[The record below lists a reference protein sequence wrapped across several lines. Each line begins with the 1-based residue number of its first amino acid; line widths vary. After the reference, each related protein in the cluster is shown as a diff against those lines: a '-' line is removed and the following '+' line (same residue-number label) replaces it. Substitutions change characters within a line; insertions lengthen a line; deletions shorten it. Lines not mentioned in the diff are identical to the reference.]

1 MRFFAAFF
9 LITIVLSLAPGFVF
23 AQRTNCPPADALVPC
38 GGVTCPCTLCDF
50 FDMISRIIDFA
61 LTRIVPLVV
70 GLMIVIGGAM
80 MISAYAGQSG
90 PEMISRAKKLLGSL
104 VIGVL
109 VVYLA
114 WIIVNLFLSSIGVA
128 EWTGLQN
135 WWTINCQVS
144 SSPPAART
152 YCGDGIW
159 QAVND
164 DLEFEWCDGTDF
176 GPFGDD
182 CAMYGFLSFEKVT
195 CTSQCEV
202 NKTNCGE
209 EEEPPPVDIIEGCMD
224 SDASNYD
231 SHATEDDGSC
241 IYKGCMD
248 PAASN
253 YDSHATED
261 DGSCIYPPI
270 VIEGCTDPTATN
282 WDPTANTDDGSCL
295 YCGNGI
301 LDTEHGEECDGLS
314 LGANTC
320 ASEGFHGGGSLSC
333 DSDCQLD
340 KSDCARAVCGDNIIQ
355 SPNDDNVLEV
365 CDGTSVIDKSCNDFK
380 VPGTDFYFTGGSLG
394 CLDGCLEY
402 DLSACTSLNQRCRTC
417 TNNLFGLCLEDECS
431 SLGSDCVYVSVG
443 TMGGAGGHMC
453 VAENQCELCG
463 AVRGDV
469 CNGWN
474 SNECSDIGSACVYNG
489 PIGTCTYVP

>member
-135 WWTINCQVS
+135 WWTIKCEVPS
-144 SSPPAART
+144 GPVPPSEGT

-159 QAVND
+159 QFPND
-164 DLEFEWCDGTDF
+164 DFQFEECDGTDF
-176 GPFGDD
+176 PMGSKCFD
-182 CAMYGFLSFEKVT
+182 YGFIASGNDVS
-195 CTSQCEV
+195 CTFNCTVDTTLCE
-202 NKTNCGE
+202 G
-209 EEEPPPVDIIEGCMD
+209 EEPPIDIIEGCMD
-224 SDASNYD
+224 SD
-231 SHATEDDGSC
+231 
-241 IYKGCMD
+241 
-248 PAASN
+248 ASN